1 MNCNLLLLYLQV
13 HVYVLIIKK
22 EHFFEN
28 MTSSALE
35 KQTYEQKRS
44 TDDVRWGDFTS
55 YKIEYAFDQLPL
67 MSGYGSQSR
76 LRRGVMD
83 LSPVFVICLLNCE
96 GQFNHYHSV
105 D

>member
-44 TDDVRWGDFTS
+44 TDDVR
-55 YKIEYAFDQLPL
+55 
-67 MSGYGSQSR
+67 
-76 LRRGVMD
+76 
-83 LSPVFVICLLNCE
+83 
-96 GQFNHYHSV
+96 
-105 D
+105 